1 MKIIDIKL
9 FNAFVRMKAAL
20 VTDTEVARVLG
31 ISCAHVG
38 RILKG
43 KTKYLSDE
51 TWERVEPTLSL
62 YIRKDDVS
70 NVERVGGA
78 ITSFPVISDS
88 AAAQNAGT
96 CYYPISDWA
105 DEYAEERISFSQ
117 GRAGD
122 FVIRVTGD
130 SMLPWYPNGTLV
142 LVRPNVRVNNGE
154 RVVAVL
160 ADGSVVFKIF
170 AEKGDY
176 IHLFSVNSGDGK
188 DFHFKKDE
196 NAVRAVY
203 PVIQSMRDERALDR
217 AMSDSGIH
225 HGWEE
230 KLKSL

>member
-1 MKIIDIKL
+1 MKIIDIPIY
-9 FNAFVRMKAAL
+9 NAFLRMRQAKGSNA
-20 VTDTEVARVLG
+20 EIARLLG
-31 ISCAHVG
+31 LSRAHITQIFKMET
-38 RILKG
+38 R
-43 KTKYLSDE
+43 YLNDS
-51 TWERVEPTLSL
+51 TWERIQPTLSP

-142 LVRPNVRVNNGE
+142 LVRPNVRVTNGE

-170 AEKGDY
+170 AEKGDN